1 MSASIKEKNYKEKK
15 FQDYEQASESQ
26 ANARQK
32 SGLKFET
39 KIRVISEKKI
49 PLSTKHL
56 AWTWRGGHSFG
67 RLVQEYT
74 IRPFSVRSTNSFI
87 FRPSSQLHFRSS
99 YGR

>member
-1 MSASIKEKNYKEKK
+1 MSASIKEKNYQEKN
-15 FQDYEQASESQ
+15 FHDYEQASESQ

-39 KIRVISEKKI
+39 KIRVVSEKKI
-49 PLSTKHL
+49 PLEKPG
-56 AWTWRGGHSFG
+56 GGHSFG

-87 FRPSSQLHFRSS
+87 FRPSSKLHFRSS